1 LLARLTPNRRQIVM
15 PHEKELTP
23 DPK

>member
-1 LLARLTPNRRQIVM
+1 MLFVLCSLG

-23 DPK
+23 QWSK